1 MRKLI
6 VKCLIIFLLYL
17 LCDTLQYRVSRLVVD
32 MVSLTLNL
40 IVLMCAQLR
49 LRWWEFGRSGLAAG
63 QIGGALKSKSTK
75 PRSMTRWDTLY
86 RATHIT

>member
-49 LRWWEFGRSGLAAG
+49 LR
-63 QIGGALKSKSTK
+63 
-75 PRSMTRWDTLY
+75 
-86 RATHIT
+86 